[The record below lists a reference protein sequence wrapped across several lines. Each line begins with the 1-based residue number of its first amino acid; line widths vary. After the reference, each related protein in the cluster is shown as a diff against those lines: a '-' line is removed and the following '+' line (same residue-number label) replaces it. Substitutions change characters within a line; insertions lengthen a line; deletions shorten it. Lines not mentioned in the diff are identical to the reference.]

1 MLQVIWINQE
11 HSGPYQ
17 ICMKLSDFCKV
28 NWPNH
33 CDRVIRHMVLDRSA
47 LCSHHND
54 RVGSVKNQSVCVVA
68 MIMLDRLSINWLCVL
83 YTTKPID
90 ARPIGTPCVPD
101 HNDRVG
107 SVKNQ
112 SVCVVAMIMLDRL
125 TINRLCVLY
134 TTKPI
139 DARPIG
145 LVYPTTM
152 IGLDRSRT
160 NRSEL

>member
-1 MLQVIWINQE
+1 MENMLQVIWINQE

-33 CDRVIRHMVLDRSA
+33 CDWVIRHMVLDRSA

-54 RVGSVKNQSVCVVA
+54 WVGSVKNQSVCVVT
-68 MIMLDRLSINWLCVL
+68 MIMLDWLSINWLCV
-83 YTTKPID
+83 
-90 ARPIGTPCVPD
+90 V
-101 HNDRVG
+101 
-107 SVKNQ
+107 
-112 SVCVVAMIMLDRL
+112 
-125 TINRLCVLY
+125 Y

-160 NRSEL
+160 NWSVLP

>member
-1 MLQVIWINQE
+1 
-11 HSGPYQ
+11 
-17 ICMKLSDFCKV
+17 
-28 NWPNH
+28 
-33 CDRVIRHMVLDRSA
+33 
-47 LCSHHND
+47 
-54 RVGSVKNQSVCVVA
+54 
-68 MIMLDRLSINWLCVL
+68 MIMLDRLTINWLCVL

-90 ARPIGTPCVPD
+90 ARPIGLVYP
-101 HNDRVG
+101 
-107 SVKNQ
+107 
-112 SVCVVAMIMLDRL
+112 MIMLDRL

-160 NRSEL
+160 NRSVLSR